1 MSQGQLEMKR
11 LFSAAIL
18 LLILLSVALVIG
30 KQKIGDI
37 RPAFLPA
44 PLATT
49 QTKSGST
56 QAYQGR
62 LNVTDGFKIEVIA
75 EGLGNPRDLEFSPEG
90 ALLVSVPNE
99 GKVIALLEKA
109 LNEYQRK
116 DVAIGLNNPH
126 GIAFYNGKLY
136 VAEETSVSRYMWD
149 KERLL
154 ATKEKTLFALP
165 PSEGG
170 HFTRSL
176 AFGKNGVLFISIGS
190 TCNVCFEK
198 NPLHGSV
205 IVSDSEGSNPQIFAK
220 GLRNSVFITLNRQT
234 NELWATEMGRDFLG
248 DNLPPDEI
256 NIIKEGKDYGWPV
269 CYGNRIHDRD
279 FDKRVY
285 KRNPCEDRKPP
296 LYEIAAHS
304 APLGLVFIDS
314 ARFPKEWQGDLLVA
328 YHGSW
333 NRSTPTGY
341 KVVRLDVEGDKILG
355 EYDFMTGFLEGSQ
368 AVGRPVDLVFD
379 KNGALYISDD
389 KGGIIY
395 RVSYQR

>member
-1 MSQGQLEMKR
+1 MKK
-11 LFSAAIL
+11 I
-18 LLILLSVALVIG
+18 LSVIVLLFVLLFIASVLG

-44 PLATT
+44 PAPTT
-49 QTKSGST
+49 ETKSGGT
-56 QAYQGR
+56 QVYQGP
-62 LNVTDGFKIEVIA
+62 LKVPEGFRIDIA
-75 EGLGNPRDLEFSPEG
+75 ASDLENPRDLEFSPEG
-90 ALLVSVPNE
+90 ALLVSIPDQ
-99 GKVIALLEKA
+99 GKVITLF
-109 LNEYQRK
+109 RK
-116 DVAIGLNNPH
+116 DPSGPYQKKDIIANLNNPH

-149 KERLL
+149 AERL
-154 ATKEKTLFALP
+154 AAPKEKTLFALP

-176 AFGKNGVLFISIGS
+176 AFNKNGALFVSIGS
-190 TCNVCFEK
+190 TCNVCFEN
-198 NPLHGSV
+198 NPLHGSI
-205 IVSDSEGSNPQIFAK
+205 IVSDSEGSNPRTFAT
-220 GLRNSVFITLNRQT
+220 GLRNAVFITVNPKT
-234 NELWATEMGRDFLG
+234 NELWGTEMGRDFLG

-256 NIIKEGKDYGWPV
+256 NIIREGKDYGWPV
-269 CYGNRIHDRD
+269 CYGNKIHDRD

-285 KRNPCEDRKPP
+285 KKNPCEDTEPP

-314 ARFPKEWQGDLLVA
+314 IQFPKEWQGDLLAA

-333 NRSTPTGY
+333 NRSSPTGY

-355 EYDFMTGFLEGSQ
+355 EYDFITGFLEGSS
-368 AVGRPVDLVFD
+368 AFGRPVDLVFD
-379 KNGALYISDD
+379 KGGALYISDD

-395 RVSYQR
+395 RVSRLK

>member
-1 MSQGQLEMKR
+1 MKR
-11 LFSAAIL
+11 VFSAAIL
-18 LLILLSVALVIG
+18 LLILLSVALVAG

-44 PLATT
+44 PAPTIE
-49 QTKSGST
+49 TKSGGT
-56 QAYQGR
+56 QAYQGP
-62 LNVTDGFKIEVIA
+62 LKTPDGFKIEIIA
-75 EGLGNPRDLEFSPEG
+75 EELGNPRDLEFSPEG
-90 ALLVSVPNE
+90 TLLISVPSE
-99 GKVIALLEKA
+99 GKVTALLEKA
-109 LNEYQRK
+109 PNEYQQK
-116 DVAIGLNNPH
+116 DVITGLNNPH

-149 KERLL
+149 AERLL
-154 ATKEKTLFALP
+154 PTKEKTLFALP

-176 AFGKNGVLFISIGS
+176 AFNKNGVLFVSIGS

-205 IVSDSEGSNPQIFAK
+205 IVSDSEGSNPRTFAT
-220 GLRNSVFITLNRQT
+220 GLRNAVFITVNPKT
-234 NELWATEMGRDFLG
+234 NELWGTEMGRDFLG

-256 NIIKEGKDYGWPV
+256 NIIKEGKNYGWSI
-269 CYGNRIHDRD
+269 CYGNKIHDRD

-285 KRNPCEDRKPP
+285 IRNPCEDTEPP

-304 APLGLVFIDS
+304 APLGLAFIS
-314 ARFPKEWQGDLLVA
+314 SKQFPKEWQGDLLVA

-333 NRSTPTGY
+333 NRSTPIGY
-341 KVVRLDVEGDKILG
+341 KVVRLDIEEGRILG
-355 EYDFMTGFLEGSQ
+355 EYDFITGFLERSS
-368 AVGRPVDLVFD
+368 ASGRPVDLAFD
-379 KNGALYISDD
+379 KDGALYISDD

-395 RVSYQR
+395 RVSR